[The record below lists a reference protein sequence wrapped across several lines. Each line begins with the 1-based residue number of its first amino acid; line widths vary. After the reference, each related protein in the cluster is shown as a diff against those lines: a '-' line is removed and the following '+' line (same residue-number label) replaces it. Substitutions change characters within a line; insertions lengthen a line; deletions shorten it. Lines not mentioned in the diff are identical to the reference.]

1 MIISFVHQNIMTN
14 QSILHTPIKI
24 GAWDLPNRII
34 MAPLTRRRASEGRVP
49 NALMAEHYAQ
59 RASAGLIITEATSVS
74 PMGVGYSDT
83 PGIWSDDQ
91 VKGWK
96 LVTEAVHEAG
106 GRIILQLWHVGR
118 ISDPSF
124 LDGKPPV
131 GPSAIAASGNVSILR
146 PERPFETPHALTVEE
161 IAEVVETFR
170 KGAEN
175 AMKAGFD
182 GVEIHGANGYLLDQF
197 LQTSSN
203 QREDEYGGSVENRG
217 RLILEVVDAASSVW
231 GANRVGLHLAPAGDM
246 HDMGD
251 DNPEETFSYIAK
263 EAGKRGLAFIFAR
276 EEQRDEGL
284 GEKIKELFNGPFIAN
299 ENLTKEQAEE
309 LIQSGKADAASW
321 GKLFIVNPDLV
332 ERFSQNAEMNE
343 ADPNTFY
350 GGGAEGYTDYPR
362 LG

>member
-1 MIISFVHQNIMTN
+1 MTT
-14 QSILHTPIKI
+14 QSPLHTPIKK

-59 RASAGLIITEATSVS
+59 RASAGLIISEATSVS

-83 PGIWSDDQ
+83 PGIWSDEQ
-91 VKGWK
+91 VEGWK
-96 LVTEAVHEAG
+96 LVTKAVHDAG

-124 LDGKPPV
+124 LDGKAPV
-131 GPSAIAASGNVSILR
+131 GPSPIAADGNVSILR
-146 PERPFETPHALTVEE
+146 PERKFETPHALTTEE

-175 AMKAGFD
+175 AKLAGFD

-203 QREDEYGGSVENRG
+203 QRDDEYGGSAENRG
-217 RLILEVVDAASSVW
+217 RLMLEVVDAATSVW
-231 GANRVGLHLAPAGDM
+231 GADRVGLHLAPACDM

-251 DNPEETFSYIAK
+251 ANPEETFGYIAK

-276 EEQRDEGL
+276 EAQSEQAL
-284 GEKIKELFNGPFIAN
+284 GPKIKELFGGPFIAN
-299 ENLTKEQAEE
+299 ESLSKDDAEK
-309 LIQSGKADAASW
+309 LITAGTADAASW

-332 ERFSQNAEMNE
+332 ERFAQDAEMNE

-350 GGGAEGYTDYPR
+350 GGGSEGYTDYPT